1 MNLNNTFM
9 YILNCEFFNQQ
20 KYEPGLLTFNHLCHI
35 TIRVN
40 TSNVFGVSWINVSS
54 KKKC

>member
-20 KYEPGLLTFNHLCHI
+20 KYKPGLLTFNHLCHI

-40 TSNVFGVSWINVSS
+40 TSNMFGVSWINVSS